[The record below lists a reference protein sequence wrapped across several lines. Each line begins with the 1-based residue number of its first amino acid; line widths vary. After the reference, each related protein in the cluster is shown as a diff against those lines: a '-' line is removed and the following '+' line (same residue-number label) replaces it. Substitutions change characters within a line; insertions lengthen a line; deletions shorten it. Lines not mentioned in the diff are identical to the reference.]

1 MFTTMGVLGLGC
13 TAIKGLVAGV
23 GLAVIAAAAQAQTAD
38 ERVLNPSHE
47 NPSLT
52 VALRNWLASKTG
64 DKTTAEKKTLE
75 RKTVERAQPVTR
87 TAETH
92 RHRYRVHHYR
102 VPETAAPK
110 TATIAPAT
118 IPAAPAAAPARSLE
132 APAVAAPAFTAST
145 TPAVPPHATTAAP
158 AMTVSAAPTTTPE
171 PVRTYEDLN
180 MPRAVAT
187 ITVVRPSA
195 PRPHHGRSH
204 CTTGEYII
212 TAFYWEGRHTA
223 SGARFNPE
231 GMTAAHRTLP
241 FGTRLLV
248 INPRNGKSVTVT
260 VNDRGPFT
268 RGVTLDLSR
277 GAAKAIGL
285 QGNAAVCMAKI

>member
-1 MFTTMGVLGLGC
+1 MVMRRLVVGL
-13 TAIKGLVAGV
+13 
-23 GLAVIAAAAQAQTAD
+23 GLAVIAVSAQAQTRD
-38 ERVLNPSHE
+38 DRVLNPSHE

-64 DKTTAEKKTLE
+64 DKKTAEKKSVE
-75 RKTVERAQPVTR
+75 RKTVERTLPVTH

-92 RHRYRVHHYR
+92 RYRHYRVHRYR
-102 VPETAAPK
+102 VPETAAPT

-118 IPAAPAAAPARSLE
+118 IPAVPAAAPARSLE
-132 APAVAAPAFTAST
+132 APPVAAPAFTAST
-145 TPAVPPHATTAAP
+145 TPAVPPRAATAAP
-158 AMTVSAAPTTTPE
+158 AMTVSAAPATTPA

-180 MPRAVAT
+180 VPRAVAT

-195 PRPHHGRSH
+195 PRPHHGRSR

-223 SGARFNPE
+223 SGARFNPD
-231 GMTAAHRTLP
+231 GMTAAHRTFP

-260 VNDRGPFT
+260 INDRGPFT

-285 QGNAAVCMAKI
+285 QGNAAVCMAKM